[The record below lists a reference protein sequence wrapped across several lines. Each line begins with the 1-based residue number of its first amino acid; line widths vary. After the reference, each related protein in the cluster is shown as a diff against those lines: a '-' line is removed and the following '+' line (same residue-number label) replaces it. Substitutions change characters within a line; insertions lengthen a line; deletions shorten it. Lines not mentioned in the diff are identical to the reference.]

1 MLEDSQLDSA
11 LVSLAAASRTLT
23 RRKNAV
29 ARERA
34 AAETV
39 RGHAT
44 RVGAGANKRVG
55 RVNRISDS
63 ILGVLKTRSDDG
75 LIKKCH
81 LAGTSIERLGEA
93 SRLFFLEQIKELRVW
108 LQDALV
114 TTAMKYVVVVD
125 AAAQRLDDVL
135 DRTCLK
141 IAERAAYEK
150 TQNGKA
156 TSGSLLGSFLEEAA
170 DLIAPKDSR
179 LGASSGTRSG
189 ASGVHGSPITASVA
203 YHGSPTSLAKGAD
216 SAGHHGSPTPAT
228 AATDSSSR
236 GSSHGIASGSSVPVT
251 PGTGDTS
258 SDSSGIEKQSVESDA
273 DETEGLRKS
282 ASHNPIRDRSKQ
294 AFSQMAGN
302 LNDRVS
308 KLSDVFQGTQIGG
321 WTKRF
326 SSGKAAG
333 GVNGA
338 NVSLGATSET
348 FDAKSDS
355 AKSASSANSPSITEK
370 RQPKEKSESRA
381 LLTARDDLKRL
392 EHRRNALVEKKK
404 WLRELL
410 VSDE

>member
-1 MLEDSQLDSA
+1 
-11 LVSLAAASRTLT
+11 
-23 RRKNAV
+23 
-29 ARERA
+29 
-34 AAETV
+34 
-39 RGHAT
+39 
-44 RVGAGANKRVG
+44 
-55 RVNRISDS
+55 
-63 ILGVLKTRSDDG
+63 
-75 LIKKCH
+75 
-81 LAGTSIERLGEA
+81 
-93 SRLFFLEQIKELRVW
+93 
-108 LQDALV
+108 
-114 TTAMKYVVVVD
+114 
-125 AAAQRLDDVL
+125 
-135 DRTCLK
+135 
-141 IAERAAYEK
+141 
-150 TQNGKA
+150 
-156 TSGSLLGSFLEEAA
+156 
-170 DLIAPKDSR
+170 
-179 LGASSGTRSG
+179 
-189 ASGVHGSPITASVA
+189 
-203 YHGSPTSLAKGAD
+203 
-216 SAGHHGSPTPAT
+216 
-228 AATDSSSR
+228 
-236 GSSHGIASGSSVPVT
+236 VPVT